1 MALKYNVSNQL
12 WAMDRANQR
21 RAQQSQALGEDLG
34 FLAGYGVSSGV
45 SSLIN
50 KKAKK
55 AFADEVAA
63 TPDGEDKPDW
73 KEFRTKFKKEQGE
86 KKLRSKLNKDKFGD
100 TIESNYNT
108 FLDKHAGVGTPM
120 SQEEWLDRE
129 INQGRGA
136 DLLKE
141 ARSDNRKEFFGIS
154 DSKMSDN
161 TWEQLHGRPH
171 QNLSRKQKKSL
182 LDMADNYKYEGG
194 DSAVTAEEQALRDAE
209 QADLLTGDLSEKDY
223 DVYSETAPSLQKN
236 LGGFYN
242 TIPSESGIRGMA
254 NAIGPQ
260 QNLPYTSPL
269 VNRNLKTGIP
279 GFGDKGWSTVTSPRL
294 GADEQTDVSAAEQ
307 SEYNQSLGEQEI
319 ANQVQQIMAG
329 DPNLDVQDVLYNV
342 LDLDSVAA
350 NRQAFIGAADEEAN
364 AKFQEEWL
372 RRSSEPMV
380 TTDFQDTFTDKI
392 GRFGESVYDT
402 FTTNPFDIEYPG
414 GKTLRDGM
422 LGHVLNSPN
431 AQFYGNAGQWWDSLG
446 DTKDMYTNLF
456 NKNVLGY
463 K

>member
-55 AFADEVAA
+55 AFAEEVAA

-182 LDMADNYKYEGG
+182 LDMADNYKYAGG

-209 QADLLTGDLSEKDY
+209 QTDLLTGDLSEKDY
-223 DVYSETAPSLQKN
+223 DVYSETAPSLSKTQSDYYTHSDKN
-236 LGGFYN
+236 PAF
-242 TIPSESGIRGMA
+242 RGMP
-254 NAIGPQ
+254 GGRQ
-260 QNLPYTSPL
+260 QNFSYSSPL
-269 VNRNLKTGIP
+269 VNPNLTGLP
-279 GFGDKGWSTVTSPRL
+279 GFGDKDWSTVTSPRL
-294 GADEQTDVSAAEQ
+294 GTDEQMDVSAAEQ

-329 DPNLDVQDVLYNV
+329 DPNLDVQDVLHNV

-350 NRQAFIGAADEEAN
+350 NREALIGAADADAD

-380 TTDFQDTFTDKI
+380 TTDFQDTFRDKV

-402 FTTNPFDIEYPG
+402 FTTNPLDAEYPG

-431 AQFYGNAGQWWDSLG
+431 AQFYGNAGQWWDSLW
-446 DTKDMYTNLF
+446 DTKDMYTDLF